1 MSAAAQFMPRL
12 RIVLLVVVLLL
23 AGGYLAFSTW
33 FRNQMEQEAVEF
45 RENMLW
51 AVFQIQKELQTT
63 LRLSEKAL
71 AGQPVHM
78 DDLEISYEIFVSRID
93 LAHRGAGFED
103 LRDIA
108 VFSETIGQL
117 MQSIAGLDKELA
129 TKPDMD
135 AQTLA
140 TSLIQDLEP
149 YEERLQQV
157 SVATLHFASDR
168 NTRRNAKIT
177 QMLNWMQALFVLNI
191 TIVMVAF
198 TFAFQQMLK
207 AYRSDY
213 KAEQEERER
222 HFLEETAERNKLQAL
237 GTLAG
242 GVAHEINTPA
252 QFVMSNLE
260 FLHEAFNHT
269 LRSEGGL
276 SAQEEDEDTVYYREE
291 VPAALSQSVEGMRR
305 IGEIVKAIR
314 HFAHTEDGSEMP
326 VDIAGEI
333 KNALI
338 LTTSQTKHVA
348 TVTSQVPENLPTVTG
363 RTNELN
369 QVLINLIVNAAQAIE
384 EKVAAGYLPPGD
396 GLIEVN
402 AVVENGSVVIR
413 VADNGPGIPV
423 EIENQIFDPFFT
435 TKPVGVGSGQGL
447 AISRKIIASTFG
459 GSIAIDRSGPPGG
472 CFVIRLPLPECDT
485 DSFPH

>member
-117 MQSIAGLDKELA
+117 METISSLDKELVA
-129 TKPDMD
+129 KPDMD
-135 AQTLA
+135 AQALA
-140 TSLIQDLEP
+140 ENLIHDLAP

-222 HFLEETAERNKLQAL
+222 RFLEETAERNKLQAL

-260 FLHEAFNHT
+260 FLREAFDHT
-269 LRSEGGL
+269 LQSKEGERTD
-276 SAQEEDEDTVYYREE
+276 ADDEDTAYYREE

-314 HFAHTEDGSEMP
+314 HFAHSEDGSEVP
-326 VDIAGEI
+326 VDVAGEI

-348 TVTSQVPENLPTVTG
+348 TVTSDVPENLPMVTG

-384 EKVAAGYLPPGD
+384 EKVASGYLPPGE
-396 GLIEVN
+396 GRIEVN
-402 AVVENGSVVIR
+402 AAVENDNLTIR
-413 VADNGPGIPV
+413 VIDNGPGIPI

-459 GSIAIDRSGPPGG
+459 GSISIDRTDHPGG
-472 CFVIRLPLPECDT
+472 FFVIRLPLPKSDT
-485 DSFPH
+485 ASFPH